1 MVSENMDPNS
11 PYVISSGDGISEAYP
26 PGALEHLQQADP
38 VLERLIRHYGLITRA
53 RNRPPLYALVSAIV
67 GQQISVRA
75 AAAIM
80 ARLVALF
87 PAGSSVGAAELAAVP
102 FEQLRAVGLSSAKA
116 TYIHD
121 LAEKVDRGVVN
132 LTQLPNVDDELV
144 IQQLCAVKGIG
155 RWTAEM
161 FLIFSL
167 GRLDVLAVEDMG
179 LRAGIRRAY
188 DLVELPKAAAMRAL
202 AEPWRPYRTI
212 ATFYFWHHLHATPLS

>member
-1 MVSENMDPNS
+1 
-11 PYVISSGDGISEAYP
+11 
-26 PGALEHLQQADP
+26 
-38 VLERLIRHYGLITRA
+38 
-53 RNRPPLYALVSAIV
+53 
-67 GQQISVRA
+67 
-75 AAAIM
+75 M

-179 LRAGIRRAY
+179 LRAGIGAHTIWLNSQRRRRCEHWQNHGDPTARSQRFTSGTTY
-188 DLVELPKAAAMRAL
+188 TLHHL
-202 AEPWRPYRTI
+202 AEHPTHTI
-212 ATFYFWHHLHATPLS
+212 DQRLGSGLHFADILTHLAARIGGQAILIWHQ